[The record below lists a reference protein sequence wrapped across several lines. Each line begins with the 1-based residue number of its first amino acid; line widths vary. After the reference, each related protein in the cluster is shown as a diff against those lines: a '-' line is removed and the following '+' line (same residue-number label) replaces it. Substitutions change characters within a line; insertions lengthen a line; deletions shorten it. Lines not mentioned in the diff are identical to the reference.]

1 MVLDSSRPEAFN
13 GSWRVDQKQSDSIE
27 PMLKAMGVSLVVRKL
42 AQSVKVLQ
50 KLTVSD
56 NQFIVMNISKYAED
70 KTVHFMNVGQRV
82 ILTPKG
88 SYLNRLE

>member
-1 MVLDSSRPEAFN
+1 
-13 GSWRVDQKQSDSIE
+13 
-27 PMLKAMGVSLVVRKL
+27 MLKAMGVSLVVRKL

-88 SYLNRLE
+88 SYLNRLEEFERPNLSNKRKGFRYLYV